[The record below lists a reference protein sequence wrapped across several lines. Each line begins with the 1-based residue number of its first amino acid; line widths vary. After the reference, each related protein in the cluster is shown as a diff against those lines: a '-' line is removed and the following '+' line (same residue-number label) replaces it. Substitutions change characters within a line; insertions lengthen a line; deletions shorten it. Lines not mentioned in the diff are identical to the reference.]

1 MEETGNNT
9 IDNKMNQTIQD
20 LTTRRSVRA
29 YSDKMPSKE
38 DIATICRAGL
48 YAATGMGTQS
58 PIVIAVTN
66 KEMRDRMSRL
76 NAQVMNT
83 DVDPFYGAPVVLV
96 VLVDKNTAV
105 TPVEDGSLMLGNML
119 NAAHALGLAS
129 CWINRARE
137 VFASEEGKAI
147 LQELGIEGDWQGIG
161 NCIVGYAA
169 GPEPAARDRKENR
182 VYWVE

>member
-1 MEETGNNT
+1 
-9 IDNKMNQTIQD
+9 MNPTIQN
-20 LTTRRSVRA
+20 LLTRRSVRA
-29 YSDKMPSKE
+29 YTDRMPSKE
-38 DIATICRAGL
+38 DIETICRAGL

-66 KEMRDRMSRL
+66 KAMRDRMSRL
-76 NAQVMNT
+76 NAQVMN
-83 DVDPFYGAPVVLV
+83 VENDPFYGAPVVLV
-96 VLVDKNTAV
+96 VLVDKDAAL

-119 NAAHALGLAS
+119 NAAHALGLSS

-147 LQELGIEGDWQGIG
+147 LKELGIEGNYQGIG
-161 NCIVGYAA
+161 NCIVGYSA